1 MLKVEPFIVPSWIL
15 EAFLGLTPAE
25 IAKVLP
31 HPADENDS
39 SQSVD

>member
-31 HPADENDS
+31 RPVDENDA